1 MATTTAPKKT
11 ATKSAAKKPA
21 SKRAGAAKG
30 TLHLATSPEANALLA
45 RDPFALLVGM
55 LLDQQVPMEWAF
67 TGPYLLAERLG
78 TDKLDP
84 ATIAKLDPEKFV
96 ALAKGPP
103 AIHRYPG
110 SMAARVQK
118 LAAHIQEGYGG
129 NASAI
134 WSDAPDGATL
144 FARLKELPGFGEY
157 KARIFTALLGKQL
170 GVQPVGWREAAGP
183 YGEDGSTRSIAD
195 VTGPE
200 SLAAVRAYKQKQKA
214 KAKAATD

>member
-1 MATTTAPKKT
+1 MATKT
-11 ATKSAAKKPA
+11 AKTP
-21 SKRAGAAKG
+21 
-30 TLHLATSPEANALLA
+30 TLHLATTPEANALLS

-67 TGPYLLAERLG
+67 TGPQLLAQRLG
-78 TDKLDP
+78 TDRLDP
-84 ATIAKLDPEKFV
+84 ARIAKFDAEKFV

-118 LAAHIQEGYGG
+118 LAAFVVERYRG
-129 NASAI
+129 NAEAI

-144 FARLKELPGFGEY
+144 FARLKELPGYGEQ

-170 GVQPVGWREAAGP
+170 GVRPKGWQEAAGP
-183 YGEDGSTRSIAD
+183 YGEKGSTRSIAD
-195 VTGPE
+195 VTGPT
-200 SLAAVRAYKQKQKA
+200 SLAAVRAFKQEQKA
-214 KAKAATD
+214 KARAAAQG